1 MNEAEEMHPP
11 SCRVTRVASSLREAC
26 CLYWMWE
33 HISWS
38 VFLTEGM
45 SVSTVGLVAIKDAQ
59 DIETRLNEVEKLLKT
74 IISMPCKVSGS
85 GLAGWDSG
93 TSQQHPRSWPAG
105 SLGHLPFPESV
116 RP

>member
-1 MNEAEEMHPP
+1 MQGD
-11 SCRVTRVASSLREAC
+11 TGVASSPWEAC
-26 CLYWMWE
+26 CLYLMWE

-38 VFLTEGM
+38 VFLTVGI
-45 SVSTVGLVAIKDAQ
+45 SVSTVGLVAIKDAH

-85 GLAGWDSG
+85 GPAGRDGG
-93 TSQQHPRSWPAG
+93 TSHQRPHSWPAG
-105 SLGHLPFPESV
+105 SLGHLPLPASV